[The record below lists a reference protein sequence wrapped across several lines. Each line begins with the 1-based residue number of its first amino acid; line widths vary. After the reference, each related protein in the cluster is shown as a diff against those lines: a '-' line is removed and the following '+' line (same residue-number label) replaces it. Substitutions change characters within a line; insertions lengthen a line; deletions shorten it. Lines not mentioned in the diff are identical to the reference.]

1 MNPLTKILEMLR
13 DHTPVSIIAER
24 NAVPEETVI
33 LIWDQLFSSGIAA
46 AQAFSQDI
54 ENIPQAHAPTGRPSL
69 DNWISAERRNNI
81 LRLFKMGL
89 GTSAIA
95 RTTGLATGTVSYH
108 RRRLEDAGLL
118 PASSQRKD
126 KQP

>member
-1 MNPLTKILEMLR
+1 MNPLPKILEMLR
-13 DHTPVSIIAER
+13 DRTPVGVIAKQ
-24 NAVPEETVI
+24 NAVPKETVV

-46 AQAFSQDI
+46 ALAFGQNI
-54 ENIPQAHAPTGRPSL
+54 ENTLQVQTPAGRPSL
-69 DNWISAERRNNI
+69 STMIAAERRDNI

-95 RTTGLATGTVSYH
+95 RSTGLTTATISYH

-118 PASSQRKD
+118 PVSNQRKD
-126 KQP
+126 K